1 MPLSVTSILCVPDSA
16 HAEVMNILV
25 TGGTGKTGSRVSQ
38 LLVAAGHPVRVAT
51 RNSTPRFDWH
61 DQTTWDQVLEGC
73 AAAYLTFQPD
83 LGLPGA
89 DGVVAAFARRAVD
102 LGCRRL
108 VLLSGRG
115 EVGAR
120 RAEAALVASGA
131 RATVLRSAFFMQN
144 FTESFFAEEIA
155 HGSLTM
161 IEGAAAEPFVDAD
174 DLAEAAV
181 RTLLDPAYV
190 GRVLELT
197 GPALLTFEQVARE
210 IASVVGGTISYRGLP
225 VDDYAAEL
233 VGAGLP
239 EGDAIG
245 MAHLFREV
253 LDGRNAHV
261 DGDLEAVL
269 GRTPRAFGTFL
280 AAAMATDGDRRG

>member
-1 MPLSVTSILCVPDSA
+1 
-16 HAEVMNILV
+16 MNILV

-38 LLVAAGHPVRVAT
+38 LLTAAGHPVRVAT
-51 RNSTPRFDWH
+51 RHSTPHFDWH
-61 DQTTWDQVLEGC
+61 DQDTWDEVLAGC

-89 DGVVAAFARRAVD
+89 DDVIAAFARQAVELD
-102 LGCRRL
+102 CRRL

-115 EVGAR
+115 EDGAR
-120 RAEAALVASGA
+120 LAEAAVFASGA
-131 RATVLRSAFFMQN
+131 QATVLRSAFFMQN

-161 IEGAAAEPFVDAD
+161 VAGAAAEPFVDAD

-210 IASVVGGTISYRGLP
+210 ISSVGGDAISYRELA
-225 VDDYAAEL
+225 VDDYAAAL

-239 EGDAIG
+239 EGDALG
-245 MAHLFREV
+245 LAHLFREV

-261 DGDLEAVL
+261 DGDLESVL
-269 GRTPRAFGTFL
+269 GRAPRDFGTFL
-280 AAAMATDGDRRG
+280 AAETATDGARRG

>member
-1 MPLSVTSILCVPDSA
+1 
-16 HAEVMNILV
+16 MNILI

-38 LLVAAGHPVRVAT
+38 LLTAAGHPVRVAT
-51 RNSTPRFDWH
+51 RHSTPRFDWH
-61 DQTTWDQVLEGC
+61 DQTTWDEVIEGC
-73 AAAYLTFQPD
+73 TAAYVTFQPD

-89 DGVVAAFARRAVD
+89 DEVVAAFARRAVT

-115 EVGAR
+115 EEGAR
-120 RAEAALVASGA
+120 RSEDALLASGA
-131 RATVLRSAFFMQN
+131 EATVLRSAFFMQN

-161 IEGAAAEPFVDAD
+161 VEGAATEPFVDAD
-174 DLAEAAV
+174 DLAEVAV
-181 RTLLDPAYV
+181 ETLLDPAYV

-197 GPALLTFEQVARE
+197 GPELLTFEQVAGK
-210 IASVVGGTISYRGLP
+210 ISAAGGASVAYRELS
-225 VDDYAAEL
+225 VDDYVAEL

-239 EGDAIG
+239 EEDATG
-245 MAHLFREV
+245 LGYLFHEV

-261 DGDLEAVL
+261 DDDLGAVL
-269 GRTPRAFGTFL
+269 GRVPRDFATFL
-280 AAAMATDGDRRG
+280 AAAATTSGASHG